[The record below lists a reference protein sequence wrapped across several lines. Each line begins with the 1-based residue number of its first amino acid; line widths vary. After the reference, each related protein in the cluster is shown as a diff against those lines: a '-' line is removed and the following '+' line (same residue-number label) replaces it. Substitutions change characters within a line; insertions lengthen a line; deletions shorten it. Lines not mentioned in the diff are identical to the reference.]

1 MQCTYKVRRLP
12 RCVQDVGG
20 HTQSVTKTHSFTRMM
35 KEGAQA
41 AHTRTR
47 SPAGTASDGRPS
59 KGRAGGHTFSQ
70 LFFSFVFTDHR
81 EVSPS
86 THHTPMQHRVF
97 VCNKLALGPNHFLQG
112 GLLCDSL
119 MPRNL
124 LKCRREAF
132 RVTCSLSWLYLGRHP
147 SVVMPQSTPFKFHR
161 SSSSS
166 RIAPPHHV
174 SRVALSS
181 WVVTRIVSRAVPSAL
196 PSWSIA
202 RLIGS
207 VNVF

>member
-1 MQCTYKVRRLP
+1 MHEGPSRARD
-12 RCVQDVGG
+12 VQTS
-20 HTQSVTKTHSFTRMM
+20 HHY
-35 KEGAQA
+35 
-41 AHTRTR
+41 TR

-97 VCNKLALGPNHFLQG
+97 VCKLALGPNHFLQG

-147 SVVMPQSTPFKFHR
+147 SVVSCLSQLHSNFIGRLPHR
-161 SSSSS
+161 AS
-166 RIAPPHHV
+166 R
-174 SRVALSS
+174 R
-181 WVVTRIVSRAVPSAL
+181 RIMFRASL
-196 PSWSIA
+196 
-202 RLIGS
+202 
-207 VNVF
+207 

>member
-1 MQCTYKVRRLP
+1 MAVPVRAAPAATLFRSCFSVSFSLTTVKCHLRLITH
-12 RCVQDVGG
+12 RC
-20 HTQSVTKTHSFTRMM
+20 
-35 KEGAQA
+35 
-41 AHTRTR
+41 
-47 SPAGTASDGRPS
+47 
-59 KGRAGGHTFSQ
+59 
-70 LFFSFVFTDHR
+70 
-81 EVSPS
+81 S
-86 THHTPMQHRVF
+86 T
-97 VCNKLALGPNHFLQG
+97 VCLCVNLLIVGPNHFLQG

-119 MPRNL
+119 MLLKL

-181 WVVTRIVSRAVPSAL
+181 WVVTRIVSRAIPSAL

>member
-1 MQCTYKVRRLP
+1 MSHFFT
-12 RCVQDVGG
+12 
-20 HTQSVTKTHSFTRMM
+20 SFT
-35 KEGAQA
+35 
-41 AHTRTR
+41 TRLTGDDDRVSTR

-97 VCNKLALGPNHFLQG
+97 VCKLALGPNHFLQG